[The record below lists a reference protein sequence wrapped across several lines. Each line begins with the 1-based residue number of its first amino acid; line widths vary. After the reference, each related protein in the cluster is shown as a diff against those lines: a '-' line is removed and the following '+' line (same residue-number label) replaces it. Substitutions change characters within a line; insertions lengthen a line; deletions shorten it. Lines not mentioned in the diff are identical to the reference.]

1 MIANLL
7 TALRLA
13 LAAPV
18 ALAFALPG
26 VMSAASLVAI
36 ILLAMATDVADGRA
50 ARRFGTAS
58 SRGMLFD
65 HVTDFIFVTS
75 ALAGLAY
82 AGLIGSLLPILIVV
96 AFSQYV
102 LDSYFLFRQKSLK
115 MSFLGRWNGVFYF
128 FPLVLFSL
136 AALEALPIT
145 LSEIISTGGKLLV
158 WVLTLSTLASIAD
171 RAIAPLR
178 E

>member
-1 MIANLL
+1 VIANLL

-26 VMSAASLVAI
+26 VMSSANLVAVV
-36 ILLAMATDVADGRA
+36 LLAMATDVADGRA

-75 ALAGLAY
+75 GLAGLAY
-82 AGLIGSLLPILIVV
+82 AGQIGALLPILIVV

-102 LDSYFLFRQKSLK
+102 LDSYFLSPENELSGALEWRILFLPPR
-115 MSFLGRWNGVFYF
+115 SFLSSCARGIAG
-128 FPLVLFSL
+128 S
-136 AALEALPIT
+136 AL
-145 LSEIISTGGKLLV
+145 
-158 WVLTLSTLASIAD
+158 
-171 RAIAPLR
+171 
-178 E
+178 